1 MARVTD
7 REARRSA
14 LVTAA
19 AAAFAKSG
27 VANTSVS
34 DIVRAAGVAQG
45 TFYLYFDSKDD
56 VVLAVVERMAD
67 AIIDAATERVDA
79 GATAVDR
86 ILILR
91 DVLSEAGSA
100 PGAAD
105 LVDVM
110 HRRENRA
117 LHDRLAE
124 DITPRLARLVE
135 AIVSQGVAEGDF
147 DVADTRAAAWFVL
160 SGLQSVELSGTA
172 GPDMPA
178 ALATATELALRALGC
193 REAWR

>member
-7 REARRSA
+7 REARRST

-19 AAAFAKSG
+19 AAAFAERG

-56 VVLAVVERMAD
+56 VVLAVVERMAEE
-67 AIIDAATERVDA
+67 IFDAATARVEV

-86 ILILR
+86 LLILR

-110 HRRENRA
+110 HRRENRP

-135 AIVSQGVAEGDF
+135 AIVSQGVAEGHF
-147 DVADTRAAAWFVL
+147 DVPDTHAAAWFVL

-178 ALATATELALRALGC
+178 ALATATELSLRALGC
-193 REAWR
+193 QEARR